1 MRILEKLYIDGF
13 IVAMLG
19 AVALGWLLPMSG
31 DSGEILS
38 WITKLAIGLLFLMYG
53 ARLST
58 AEVWSGLRNWRL
70 HLTTLA
76 LTYVIY
82 PLLGVAFAAT
92 FGRFLPSDLA
102 IGIVFLT
109 LVPATVQSCIA
120 YTGIAHGNVPAAVVA
135 ASTSSMLGV
144 FLTPLLA
151 AMILTSSSHVR
162 LDARGV
168 VSIVAQL
175 LLPFVVGQ
183 LLHFRVGGFMRRN
196 SAILRRADRSFVLL
210 VVFSAFSTGTAA
222 GIWGALSLA
231 RFALLIVV
239 SLLLLLIALALTS
252 LSGKLLGFSR
262 ADQIVILFVGTS
274 KSITAGL
281 PIAAVLFPGEKTA
294 LIIVPL
300 MIYHQVK
307 LIACAVI
314 AQRLS
319 RQAPD
324 QVAEEAAR

>member
-19 AVALGWLLPMSG
+19 AVALGWLLPTSG
-31 DSGEILS
+31 NSSEILS
-38 WITKLAIGLLFLMYG
+38 WTTKLAVALLFLMYG

-58 AEVWSGLRNWRL
+58 AEVWAGLRNWRL

-76 LTYVIY
+76 LTYAIY
-82 PLLGVAFAAT
+82 PLLGLAFGALFGPFLSSELAT
-92 FGRFLPSDLA
+92 
-102 IGIVFLT
+102 GIVFLT

-120 YTGIAHGNVPAAVVA
+120 YTGIARGNVPAAVVA

-151 AMILTSSSHVR
+151 AVVFRSGNHVR
-162 LDARGV
+162 LEPGTE
-168 VSIVAQL
+168 VSIVVQL

-183 LLHFRVGGFMRRN
+183 LLHFRMGGFMRRH
-196 SAILRRADRSFVLL
+196 SAILRRADRSVILL
-210 VVFSAFSTGTAA
+210 VVFSAFSAGTAA
-222 GIWGALSLA
+222 GIWTALPPS

-239 SLLLLLIALALTS
+239 SVCLLLTALAVTS

-262 ADQIVILFVGTS
+262 GDQVVILFVGTS

-281 PIAAVLFPGEKTA
+281 PIAAVLFSGAHTA

-307 LIACAVI
+307 LVVCAVL
-314 AQRLS
+314 AQRLG
-319 RQAPD
+319 RHAPE
-324 QVAEEAAR
+324 QVAEESAP